1 MRALLL
7 SLPAFLPCSAPQ
19 FLNGLW
25 TLKEQWTRD
34 LSPLSF
40 LALSS
45 KCCNLYFFTG
55 AVGGGISYLIF
66 DVTVLGRKDVVFLLP
81 AVYMYKTKT
90 GSAGCWFQKQVAWPQ
105 LATGLWPFISL
116 LLPPCLK
123 LQSLGIHSAHWGPPY
138 SKWKLPISSWRCKAS
153 DTGLGWSSATQKIAD
168 ILHHSQC
175 VFDFLARVFGLS
187 SDVTVNFCSR
197 KGRRFIPPTRSGV
210 TAPCVTLTFWQRIA
224 SVSL

>member
-1 MRALLL
+1 M
-7 SLPAFLPCSAPQ
+7 
-19 FLNGLW
+19 
-25 TLKEQWTRD
+25 LKEQWTRD

-90 GSAGCWFQKQVAWPQ
+90 GSAGCWFEKQVAWPQ
-105 LATGLWPFISL
+105 LAMVCGHLFLFCCPHASSCSRWAFTEHTGVLLRVNGGFPF
-116 LLPPCLK
+116 
-123 LQSLGIHSAHWGPPY
+123 
-138 SKWKLPISSWRCKAS
+138 SSWRCKAS
-153 DTGLGWSSATQKIAD
+153 DTGLGWFSATQKIAE
-168 ILHHSQC
+168 ILHCSQC

-187 SDVTVNFCSR
+187 SDVTVNFCSC
-197 KGRRFIPPTRSGV
+197 KGRRFVPPTRSGV
-210 TAPCVTLTFWQRIA
+210 TAPCVTLTFWHRIT